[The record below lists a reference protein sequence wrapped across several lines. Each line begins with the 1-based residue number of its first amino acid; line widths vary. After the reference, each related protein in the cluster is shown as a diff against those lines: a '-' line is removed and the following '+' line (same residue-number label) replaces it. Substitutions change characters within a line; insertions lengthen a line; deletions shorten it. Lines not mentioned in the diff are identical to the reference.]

1 MTCPFCSADASRVI
15 DSRVVPDG
23 IRRRRECGGC
33 GRRFSTVERVERRM
47 PQVVKKDGGR
57 QPFSAQ
63 KVSSGLALA
72 CRKRPVS
79 TQDRD
84 DAIARIEARV
94 FAEAEQHEIGSR
106 RIGEFVLDE
115 LRELDKVAFLRFASV
130 YQEFEDADE
139 FVRLV
144 QEGQ

>member
-1 MTCPFCSADASRVI
+1 MHCPFCSHDASRVI

-23 IRRRRECGGC
+23 IRRRRECGEC
-33 GRRFSTVERVERRM
+33 ARRFSTVERVERRM

-57 QPFSAQ
+57 QPFNPQ
-63 KVSSGLALA
+63 KVMAGLALA

-84 DAIARIEARV
+84 DVVARIEARV
-94 FAEAEQHEIGSR
+94 FAEAEQNEIGSR
-106 RIGEFVLDE
+106 RIGELVLEE
-115 LRELDKVAFLRFASV
+115 LRGLDKVAFLRFASV
-130 YQEFEDADE
+130 YREFENAEE

-144 QEGQ
+144 QEGR